1 MEVVTAVDGRV
12 TNRGVARYQAL
23 EGRHLEPVSPRP
35 SGPEVIAL
43 QVRTRQSNL
52 YVAEAARTRVFR
64 EDELVPVE
72 RSLFQVQDYVQQVLA
87 FDVHEGESV
96 RLEKLVAFYTS
107 RDRAIMAAGVP
118 LPEVAA
124 YSGHSVGELAA
135 VAAGDGR
142 LRSQTTLAVY
152 THATG
157 QARERALEAVGA
169 YLEELLAAAPLLRA
183 ALAS

>member
-1 MEVVTAVDGRV
+1 
-12 TNRGVARYQAL
+12 
-23 EGRHLEPVSPRP
+23 
-35 SGPEVIAL
+35 
-43 QVRTRQSNL
+43 
-52 YVAEAARTRVFR
+52 
-64 EDELVPVE
+64 
-72 RSLFQVQDYVQQVLA
+72 
-87 FDVHEGESV
+87 
-96 RLEKLVAFYTS
+96 
-107 RDRAIMAAGVP
+107 MAAGVP

-157 QARERALEAVGA
+157 QAREQALEAIGG
-169 YLEELLAAAPLLRA
+169 YLAKLFAAAPRLRA